1 MKELFLKYK
10 EIILYLIFGVL
21 TTLVN
26 IIVYFISTKVFLIN
40 YQLSNIVAWI
50 LSVTFAFI
58 TNKLYV
64 FDSKETNFLKEA
76 ISFYTLR
83 LFSLGID
90 ILIMFIMVSLLNIN
104 DLISKIIS
112 NIIVIVINYFTSKL
126 ITFKKGWKTFF

>member
-126 ITFKKGWKTFF
+126 ITFKKG